1 MKTSKFYLEGRSEV
15 VEQMENLVNSAKTE
29 ERDLTDAE
37 QTQFDELNNKAEKLN
52 ADAQRSLTWENMQ
65 KEKVASD
72 LRSEVKDTPKEFK
85 SYSFQEAMRQ
95 AYRGKLEGLVAEMD
109 QEARSENP
117 NQSFR
122 GIAIPQSILEYR
134 DVTTGGVSGTE
145 VMSFTDQLE
154 ANLVLASA
162 GANFY
167 SGVNNM
173 KFPIVSGISSGFVA
187 ETGGSTTAAGDVSS
201 LTLSPK
207 KMISIVEMSAEALTQ
222 NAGLENAIRRN
233 LAANIASTLE
243 KALLGAGDI
252 TSAPTSTCA
261 DAADGGA
268 TLDAAALLAMEST
281 VLGNNVNVLGGRF
294 AYLCNPDAM
303 AIIKGLVQA
312 TGVSAIYDN
321 NDKTINSYFSLVSSN
336 VGNKTT
342 DYDNVLFGDFSKVH
356 IAQFGGL
363 DILFD
368 PYTSAGAGVGRMIAT
383 SLVDGDAVQNGS
395 AFVEIQTAS

>member
-1 MKTSKFYLEGRSEV
+1 MLK
-15 VEQMENLVNSAKTE
+15 
-29 ERDLTDAE
+29 
-37 QTQFDELNNKAEKLN
+37 
-52 ADAQRSLTWENMQ
+52 WENMQ
-65 KEKVASD
+65 KEKVSKD
-72 LRSEVKDTPKEFK
+72 LRSEVVDAPKEMK
-85 SYSFQEAMRQ
+85 NYSFQEAMRQ

-134 DVTTGGVSGTE
+134 DVTTAGVNGTQ

-154 ANLVLASA
+154 ANLVLAQA

-173 KFPIVSGISSGFVA
+173 KFPVISGISSGFVA
-187 ETGGSTTAAGDVSS
+187 ETGGTTTAAGDVSS

-222 NAGLENAIRRN
+222 NAGLEAAIRRN
-233 LAANIASTLE
+233 LASNIASTLE
-243 KALLGAGDI
+243 KALLAAADI
-252 TSAPTSTCA
+252 TSAPASIFA

-268 TLDAAALLAMEST
+268 TLDASALLAMEST
-281 VLGNNVNVLGGRF
+281 VLGNNVNLLGGRF
-294 AYLCNPDAM
+294 AYLCNADAM

-321 NDKTINSYFSLVSSN
+321 QNKTINSYASFVSSN

-342 DYDNVLFGDFSKVH
+342 NYDNVLFGDFSKVH

-383 SLVDGDAVQNGS
+383 SLIDGDAVQNDV
-395 AFVEIQTAS
+395 AFVEIQTES

>member
-15 VEQMENLVNSAKTE
+15 VEQMESLVNSAKTE

-134 DVTTGGVSGTE
+134 DVTTAGVNATE

-252 TSAPTSTCA
+252 TSAPTSIFA

-336 VGNKTT
+336 VGNKST

-383 SLVDGDAVQNGS
+383 SLVDGDAVQNDK